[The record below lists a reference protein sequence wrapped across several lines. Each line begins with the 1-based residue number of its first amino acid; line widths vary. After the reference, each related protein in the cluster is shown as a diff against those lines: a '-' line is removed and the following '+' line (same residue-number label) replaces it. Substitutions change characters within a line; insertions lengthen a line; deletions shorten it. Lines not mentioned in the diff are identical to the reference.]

1 MMLMASLIR
10 ENEFWLG
17 RTGWYRP
24 VANFRALRVTSRIQ
38 DRLEH
43 PKPRLPPP
51 LRLVA
56 PVTAFAEAGG
66 LLNYGGSLM
75 ERYRIKGRMSPAYF
89 AVLHNDP
96 HDVVG

>member
-1 MMLMASLIR
+1 
-10 ENEFWLG
+10 
-17 RTGWYRP
+17 
-24 VANFRALRVTSRIQ
+24 
-38 DRLEH
+38 
-43 PKPRLPPP
+43 
-51 LRLVA
+51 VA